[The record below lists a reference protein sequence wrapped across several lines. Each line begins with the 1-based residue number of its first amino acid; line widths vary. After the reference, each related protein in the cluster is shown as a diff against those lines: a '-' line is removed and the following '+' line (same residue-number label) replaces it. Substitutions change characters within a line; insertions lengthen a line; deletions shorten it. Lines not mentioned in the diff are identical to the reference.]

1 MNSIEN
7 QIYNN
12 SIKSGISCLVTNWKN
27 EILMVFEKHSNNR
40 KLGGQLSLIF
50 GNIEEGESPKQASI
64 REVKEESGF
73 DLHDV
78 DFVSLK
84 QVKFLSSLYNLYMF
98 KSTTSN
104 LTCGNFIQYDT
115 KGYKFLSLY
124 ELLNL
129 GPHEIRPG
137 TLEVIISTL
146 FTSDYSNINIAI
158 NGSKYDKFKF
168 LSLRNML
175 RRII

>member
-12 SIKSGISCLVTNWKN
+12 SIKSWISCLVTNWKN

-40 KLGGQLSLIF
+40 KLWWQLSLIF
-50 GNIEEGESPKQASI
+50 WNIEEWESPKQASI
-64 REVKEESGF
+64 REVKEESWF

-104 LTCGNFIQYDT
+104 LTCWNFIQYDT
-115 KGYKFLSLY
+115 KWYKFLSLY

-129 GPHEIRPG
+129 WPHEIRPW

-158 NGSKYDKFKF
+158 NWSKYDKFKF